1 MPAAPLGLR
10 TDRES
15 RPAPPSA
22 GRPYS
27 CGPSD
32 AASRSPGAALDA
44 SRPASPP
51 TLPFSLEIAWI
62 SSGVRASNTPAI
74 SSSTR
79 VRNSR
84 LVFQS
89 VSRKARRA
97 AATASFAS
105 PAPPTAYVP
114 IFSPVAGSKLSWCCA
129 ESRHLP
135 SIQCLAT
142 GVCGSVV
149 ISSSLLP
156 GEGRDGLGA
165 VGNLAVQPTVL
176 VEVAEHLDAERGVDP
191 AGLHGVEPGGSNQA
205 LDRGHRLPVVRRV
218 VERGARRG
226 TVRAGGE
233 RFGAQR
239 PERLDVV
246 RAFRQ
251 PLRNLGPSRDAVRK
265 RSHELPA
272 VAGLDRVRRVDDHL
286 VLKQAGVLAD
296 QLLDRV
302 EPHRAPSR
310 IPRSRS
316 CASCSATGRHR
327 WPTRRARSS
336 PGISRKSR
344 S

>member
-32 AASRSPGAALDA
+32 AASRSPGAASDT
-44 SRPASPP
+44 SKPASPA

-129 ESRHLP
+129 ESRHWP
-135 SIQCLAT
+135 STQSLAP

-165 VGNLAVQPTVL
+165 VGNLAVKPTVL

-191 AGLHGVEPGGSNQA
+191 AGLHGVEPGDRNQA
-205 LDRGHRLPVVRRV
+205 LDRGRRLPVVRRV
-218 VERGARRG
+218 VERGAGRG
-226 TVRAGGE
+226 TVRAAGE
-233 RFGAQR
+233 RFGTQR
-239 PERLDVV
+239 AERLDVV

-251 PLRNLGPSRDAVRK
+251 PLRNLGPSRDAVDRK
-265 RSHELPA
+265 SHEI
-272 VAGLDRVRRVDDHL
+272 G
-286 VLKQAGVLAD
+286 
-296 QLLDRV
+296 
-302 EPHRAPSR
+302 RA
-310 IPRSRS
+310 
-316 CASCSATGRHR
+316 HV
-327 WPTRRARSS
+327 
-336 PGISRKSR
+336 
-344 S
+344 